1 MSSGLWRYT
10 VFFLKK
16 KLTAITGL
24 LWNLLCHLIG
34 KGGLF
39 KNIQCSFK
47 LKEPW
52 SQWFSRM
59 CLLSWDDYLSIG
71 QRKVKLSSTRHPCPD
86 KVRKGRKQKLRLA
99 FKLVLWKGPCKF
111 VVFFLFQKE
120 ADHFFVCFLLYNYK
134 VCVPLWVGESWVGFL
149 KPVTYSSL
157 SWQVCRPTIVTC

>member
-1 MSSGLWRYT
+1 MWRWFPNKINSGATRIQNLPGTKFWCPLSSGGILY
-10 VFFLKK
+10 LKKK

-71 QRKVKLSSTRHPCPD
+71 QRKVKLSSTRHSCPD
-86 KVRKGRKQKLRLA
+86 RVRKGRKQKLRLA
-99 FKLVLWKGPCKF
+99 FKLVWRQCCGREAVSLLFSFFSKKKLIISLCAFCFTTTKF
-111 VVFFLFQKE
+111 
-120 ADHFFVCFLLYNYK
+120 A
-134 VCVPLWVGESWVGFL
+134 
-149 KPVTYSSL
+149 SL
-157 SWQVCRPTIVTC
+157 CG